1 MNCSVCGNPLLFDRV
16 VFHCS
21 CGAFVH
27 AYCWDEHVLQ
37 AHQPSFEIGSVNL
50 DGEFIPK
57 EGKVEE
63 QVSMA
68 QVSEEQSLEERGPED
83 QGPEEQSPEERGLEE
98 QSPEEQ
104 SPEEQ
109 SPKEETTP
117 LLE

>member
-50 DGEFIPK
+50 DGEFIPR

-68 QVSEEQSLEERGPED
+68 QVSG
-83 QGPEEQSPEERGLEE
+83 EQSPEERGLEE
-98 QSPEEQ
+98 QGPEEQ
-104 SPEEQ
+104 SSE
-109 SPKEETTP
+109 EETTP

>member
-1 MNCSVCGNPLLFDRV
+1 MNCTVCGNPLLFDRV

-50 DGEFIPK
+50 DGEFIAR
-57 EGKVEE
+57 EESKVEE
-63 QVSMA
+63 QVAVAEAS
-68 QVSEEQSLEERGPED
+68 
-83 QGPEEQSPEERGLEE
+83 EEQSPEEPGMEQQSVEEQSQEE

-104 SPEEQ
+104 SSEEQ
-109 SPKEETTP
+109 TTP

>member
-1 MNCSVCGNPLLFDRV
+1 MNCTVCGNPLLFDRV

-27 AYCWDEHVLQ
+27 AYCWDEHVSQ

-50 DGEFIPK
+50 DGEFIPR
-57 EGKVEE
+57 ESKVEE
-63 QVSMA
+63 QVAIA
-68 QVSEEQSLEERGPED
+68 QASEEENFEEQS
-83 QGPEEQSPEERGLEE
+83 LEE

-104 SPEEQ
+104 NTEEQ
-109 SPKEETTP
+109 TSKEQTTP

>member
-1 MNCSVCGNPLLFDRV
+1 MNCTVCGNPLLFDRV

-21 CGAFVH
+21 CDAFVH

-37 AHQPSFEIGSVNL
+37 AHQPSYEIGAVNL
-50 DGEFIPK
+50 DSEFIAR

-68 QVSEEQSLEERGPED
+68 QASEEPA
-83 QGPEEQSPEERGLEE
+83 PEEQSPEEPNLEE
-98 QSPEEQ
+98 PSPEEQ
-104 SPEEQ
+104 SSEE
-109 SPKEETTP
+109 EITP

>member
-37 AHQPSFEIGSVNL
+37 AHRPSYEIGAVNL
-50 DGEFIPK
+50 DSEFIAR

-63 QVSMA
+63 EVLGA
-68 QVSEEQSLEERGPED
+68 QASEEPGPEEP
-83 QGPEEQSPEERGLEE
+83 GPEEQTSEEEI
-98 QSPEEQ
+98 
-104 SPEEQ
+104 
-109 SPKEETTP
+109 TP

>member
-1 MNCSVCGNPLLFDRV
+1 MNCTVCGNPLLFDRV

-50 DGEFIPK
+50 DGEFIPR
-57 EGKVEE
+57 ESKVEE
-63 QVSMA
+63 QVLTA
-68 QVSEEQSLEERGPED
+68 EASEEQS
-83 QGPEEQSPEERGLEE
+83 LEE

-104 SPEEQ
+104 SLEEQSLEEQSPEPSSPEEQ
-109 SPKEETTP
+109 SSEEQTTP